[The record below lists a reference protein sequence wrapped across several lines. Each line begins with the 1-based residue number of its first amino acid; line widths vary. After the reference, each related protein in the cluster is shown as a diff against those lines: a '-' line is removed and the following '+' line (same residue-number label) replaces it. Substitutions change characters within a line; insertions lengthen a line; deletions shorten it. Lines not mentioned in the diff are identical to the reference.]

1 MFSQSDGKAQMG
13 ARGWKGF
20 RGMVAAGGAVFFLP
34 LSQKNRRDAVYSF
47 LSAERRTIFAI
58 SVNIAEK
65 NGEVVAYES
74 WTNDARSNVELAE
87 GVADWIELR
96 AESAA
101 NLEATITVSEKPAQ

>member
-1 MFSQSDGKAQMG
+1 MG

-34 LSQKNRRDAVYSF
+34 LSQKNWRDAVYSF

-58 SVNIAEK
+58 GVNIAEK
-65 NGEVVAYES
+65 DGDVVAYES
-74 WTNDARSNVELAE
+74 WTNDSRSNVELAE